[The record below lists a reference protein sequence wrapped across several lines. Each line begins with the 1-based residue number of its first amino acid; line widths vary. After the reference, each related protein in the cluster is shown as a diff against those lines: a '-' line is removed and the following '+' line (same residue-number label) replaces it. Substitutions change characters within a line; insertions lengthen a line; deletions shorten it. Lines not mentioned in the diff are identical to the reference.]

1 MLQKVRSNIGWL
13 ISKALYD
20 WNPVKERRKKK
31 FYSQF
36 IAKDDLCFDI
46 GAHLGDRTRTWLQLG
61 ANVLAVEPQPRFAKH
76 LRDKYATD
84 PRFKFEQIGVGAEAG
99 RLEMLISTLYPT
111 LSTLAGEVWVE
122 DIKQAA
128 PMSIDFDKK
137 IEVEVRT
144 MDQLIASYGLP
155 SFCKI
160 DVEGF
165 EDKVLLGLSQPIGVV
180 SFEFLSFNSANLKAC
195 LDRLMALGYAEFN
208 WSHQETFAFQLDAWC
223 SASDVMDSIDNF
235 KTGTYSGD
243 VYARWTA

>member
-1 MLQKVRSNIGWL
+1 MKQQVKSNIGWL

-20 WNPVKERRKKK
+20 WNPIKERRKKK

-36 IAKDDLCFDI
+36 IAKGDLCFDI

-61 ANVLAVEPQPRFAKH
+61 AKVLAIEPQPRFAKH

-99 RLEMLISTLYPT
+99 QLEMLISTLYPT
-111 LSTLAGEVWVE
+111 LSTLAGELWVN

-128 PMSIDFDKK
+128 PMAIDFDKK

-144 MDQLIASYGLP
+144 LDQLIESYGLP

-165 EDKVLLGLSQPIGVV
+165 EDKVLLGLSQPISVI
-180 SFEFLSFNSANLKAC
+180 SFEFLSFNAANLKAC
-195 LDRLMALGYAEFN
+195 LDRLKVLGYAEFN
-208 WSHQETFAFQLDAWC
+208 WSHQESFTLQLEKWC
-223 SASDVMDSIDNF
+223 SAKEVTDSIVNF
-235 KTGTYSGD
+235 KSGTYSGD
-243 VYARWTA
+243 VYARWTK